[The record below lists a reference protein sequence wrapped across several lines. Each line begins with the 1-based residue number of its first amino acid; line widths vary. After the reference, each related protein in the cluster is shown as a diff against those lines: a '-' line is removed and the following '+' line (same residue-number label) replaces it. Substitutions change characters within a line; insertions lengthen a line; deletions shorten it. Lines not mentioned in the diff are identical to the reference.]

1 MSARIIDGKAI
12 AEDIRAALRDEV
24 GRLQAQGVTP
34 RLGVILVGGD
44 AASHSYVTAK
54 EQAAGE
60 VGIAAAVHRLPGSG
74 NPTDVQATLRDLI
87 DRLNADPDLDGII
100 LQLPVPE
107 GIDSD
112 ALLQRIDPQKDV
124 DALHAENQG
133 RILIGQPRYFP
144 ATPHGVQQ
152 LLVRSG
158 ADPGGKAVVIVGR
171 SRLVGLPLA
180 AMLVQKRSGAN
191 ATVTVCHT
199 GTPDLGGVTR
209 SGEILVAA
217 AGRPGIITG
226 DMVRP
231 GAVVID
237 VGVNRVDDTTRKRGY
252 RLVGDVAFEEVR
264 KVAAAITPVPGGV
277 GPMTVTML
285 LTNVVQAARRY
296 RAQAA
301 R

>member
-1 MSARIIDGKAI
+1 MSARIIDGKAM
-12 AEDIRAALRDEV
+12 AETLRDELRREV
-24 GRLQAQGVTP
+24 SRLREQGVQP
-34 RLGVILVGGD
+34 RLGVILVGDD
-44 AASHSYVTAK
+44 AASLSYVTAK
-54 EQAAGE
+54 ERAAGQ
-60 VGIAAAVHRLPGSG
+60 VGMAADIHRLPGAG
-74 NPTDVQATLRDLI
+74 DPAAAEAEAAALI
-87 DRLNADPDLDGII
+87 DRLNADPAVDGMI

-107 GIDSD
+107 GVDSD
-112 ALLQRIDPQKDV
+112 ALLQRIHPQKDV
-124 DALHAENQG
+124 DALHIENQG

-180 AMLVQKRSGAN
+180 AMLMQKRAGAN

-199 GTPDLGGVTR
+199 GTRDLGAVTR
-209 SGEILVAA
+209 GAEILVAA
-217 AGRPGIITG
+217 AGQAEMITA

-237 VGVNRVDDTTRKRGY
+237 VGVNRVDDATRKRGY
-252 RLVGDVAFEEVR
+252 RLVGDVAFDEV
-264 KVAAAITPVPGGV
+264 KEVAEAITPVPGGV

-285 LTNVVQAARRY
+285 LTSVARAARQY
-296 RAQAA
+296 R
-301 R
+301 